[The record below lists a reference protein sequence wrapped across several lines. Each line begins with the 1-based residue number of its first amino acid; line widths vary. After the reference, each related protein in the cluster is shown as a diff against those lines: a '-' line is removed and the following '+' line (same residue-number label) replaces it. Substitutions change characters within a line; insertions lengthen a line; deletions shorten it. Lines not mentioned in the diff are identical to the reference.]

1 MKIKVFPF
9 NLMVLLAVVVVP
21 LVGTG
26 QTVEKERTV
35 SRSFVLKESTEIE
48 VSNKYGDIHLI
59 PWEKDSVR
67 FDIRLQV
74 KSTKQSKLDKTFD
87 FIDFNFKANDYYII
101 AQTVFEQGG
110 SFWSEVNDIAN
121 NLFSAGTSTSIDYTI
136 HLPANVHIS
145 LQHKYGNIYMTDFT
159 GDINIDL
166 SNGNLKA
173 HNLSGEILL
182 RVNFGD
188 LDVQSVK
195 NGQIDLSYGELHLDE
210 AGEIQ
215 VSGSS
220 ASIYSDHIRQ
230 LTLDA
235 KRSKLY
241 LGKVDNIKGMTY
253 FSTLEVDD
261 LKELISLNSRYG
273 SVDLKNIGQ
282 KVSMV
287 NLTTYDTDLSLTLN
301 PEDTYGL
308 DLLVN
313 DKTEVLYSAKIT
325 NIDTPDKPVPD
336 KKIQVKYTIG
346 DKKHKA
352 IPLKLNC
359 EAGRVSLKMK

>member
-1 MKIKVFPF
+1 
-9 NLMVLLAVVVVP
+9 MVLLAVIVVP

-35 SRSFVLKESTEIE
+35 SRSFVLNESTEIE
-48 VSNKYGDIHLI
+48 VTNKYGDIHLV

-67 FDIRLQV
+67 FDIRLLV

-110 SFWSEVNDIAN
+110 SFWSEVNYIAN
-121 NLFSAGTSTSIDYTI
+121 NLFSAGTTTSIDYTI
-136 HLPANVHIS
+136 HLPVNAHIS

-159 GDINIDL
+159 GDLNVDL

-173 HNLSGEILL
+173 HDLCGEIMLK
-182 RVNFGD
+182 VNFGD

-195 NGQIDLSYGELHLDE
+195 KGQIDLSYGELHLDE
-210 AGEIQ
+210 ADEIRLNA
-215 VSGSS
+215 SS
-220 ASIYSDHIRQ
+220 ASIYSDQIRQ
-230 LTLDA
+230 LALDA

-241 LGKVDNIKGMTY
+241 LEKVGNINGTTY
-253 FSTLEVDD
+253 FTTIELDD
-261 LKELISLNSRYG
+261 LSELMTLNTRYG
-273 SVDLKNIGQ
+273 SVDIKNIGQ
-282 KVSMV
+282 KVSMI
-287 NLTTYDTDLSLTLN
+287 NLITYETDLTLTLN
-301 PEDTYGL
+301 PKDTYGL

-325 NIDTPDKPVPD
+325 NIDTQDKPAGD

-352 IPLKLNC
+352 IPLKLSC